1 MPLTWICCSGLWVPA
16 QLLESDPLVGLP
28 VALSGLAVSP
38 AASCQSRGS
47 YFSLPMD
54 PAVCV
59 VSCRL
64 VPCPLLC
71 SSLTMCLLYQDY
83 Y

>member
-38 AASCQSRGS
+38 AASC
-47 YFSLPMD
+47 
-54 PAVCV
+54 PAVSV
-59 VSCRL
+59 A
-64 VPCPLLC
+64 
-71 SSLTMCLLYQDY
+71 
-83 Y
+83 